1 MYFLLPRGYQRN
13 PQFVGRTELLETLR
27 NKLCQ
32 TQERTFNHRVALYGM
47 GGVGKTQV
55 ALEYVFKY
63 KSEYNS
69 MFWITADSLA
79 NLQSRFQE
87 IARVT
92 QCVNTDENDAVSL
105 ARDVLTWL
113 EKQISWLLVLDNVDN
128 ISIIYD
134 YLPDV
139 SAGNGN
145 LLITSR
151 DPNVT
156 GIPAQ
161 GLEVEVF
168 KPQTAAE
175 MLLLHAN
182 MTHKQD
188 SETRSHAMTI
198 VHELGFLAL
207 AIEQAAAFIR
217 TSLRD
222 ISQFMA
228 VYSASREKFLR
239 ERPAQN

>member
-1 MYFLLPRGYQRN
+1 MYFLLPQGYQRN
-13 PQFVGRTELLETLR
+13 QQFVGRMELLETLR

-32 TQERTFNHRVALYGM
+32 NRERTFNHRVALYGM

-55 ALEYVFKY
+55 ALEYIFKY
-63 KSEYNS
+63 KSEYKS
-69 MFWITADSLA
+69 IFWIIADNLA
-79 NLQSRFQE
+79 NLQSGFRE
-87 IARVT
+87 IARIT
-92 QCVNTDENDAVSL
+92 QCVNTDGNDAASL

-113 EKQISWLLVLDNVDN
+113 EKQISWLLVLDNVDD
-128 ISIIYD
+128 ISIVDD

-139 SAGNGN
+139 STGNGN

-151 DPNVT
+151 DPNAT

-168 KPQTAAE
+168 EPQIAVE
-175 MLLLHAN
+175 MLLLRAN

-188 SETRSHAMTI
+188 AETRSHAMMI

-207 AIEQAAAFIR
+207 AIEQRAGFVR
-217 TSLRD
+217 T
-222 ISQFMA
+222 
-228 VYSASREKFLR
+228 
-239 ERPAQN
+239 